1 MSTGSFVWHDL
12 YTFEPD
18 KAKPFYRDL
27 FGWTIND
34 IDMGGGNVYS
44 MAVNGEYGIGGFGPL
59 STEIDPHPYW
69 NVYLS
74 TDDIDKTLADIT
86 ANGGSIVHPGYDIPN
101 VGRMAFCR
109 DNQGANFSPFQG
121 SGSRPM
127 APWPP
132 KNPSGGEVVWHDH
145 MSDDPAAAARFY
157 GTVFGLEV
165 LDWSAPDFVC
175 WGLQKDGATVG
186 VILQKP
192 QPDVPTM
199 WTTYIESP
207 APIDELMAKV
217 TELGGINI
225 TGKMHHPGFGDF
237 VVIEDPSGGVL
248 SAVVSEMWRGE

>member
-34 IDMGGGNVYS
+34 IDMGGGIVYS

-157 GTVFGLEV
+157 GNVFGLEV